1 MDEGASAGKA
11 GFLTAVYI
19 LLVPILG
26 LFLHKKCRENILVAV
41 ALALVGLYF
50 LCMQDKNGF
59 RADLLLLCCAL
70 GFPYRFYLSIIFHRR
85 LMGTSFHDTVSGNR
99 FADCDSDVYS

>member
-1 MDEGASAGKA
+1 MGASAGKA

-26 LFLHKKCRENILVAV
+26 LFLHKKCGINIWFAV

-59 RADLLLLCCAL
+59 QPADLLLLCCAL

-85 LMGTSFHDTVSGNR
+85 LMGYVFL
-99 FADCDSDVYS
+99 